1 MSIAAQKT
9 ATLDLHLGEK
19 FVTNLWTP
27 ARHHALYGG
36 RGSAKSWSV
45 ASFLTIVGA
54 QQTKKIIC
62 GRQYQ
67 NSIRDSSKALIE
79 RRIRDL
85 GFQNHYKT
93 TDQYITHVETKTEFS
108 FIGLERNIDS
118 IRSLEGADIVWI
130 EEARTIK
137 ARSMEVLLPTV
148 RSPGSYFIWTW
159 NPEKPEDPVDYYFR
173 NTKEGPPPRAIV
185 TFVDA
190 SDNPYF
196 YQTELAEERETLK
209 RGNYER
215 YKHVWLGGYDTAA
228 ESKVFPNCTIGIVEV
243 PADCP
248 PRYGM
253 DFGFGS
259 DPSFVAKVYLIE
271 ELRVI
276 YIAAEAEGRVPMDQ
290 LPTLIRSVVDGDFDL
305 VKADSS
311 QPGTIEFLNSRGFPN
326 VVPAKKGP
334 GSVKEGINFM
344 SGYKIVIHPSC
355 EKMRDESRLYSFM
368 TDRVSGKVLPGRIP
382 VDANNHGWD
391 SCRYALEDLITAP
404 ELSDE
409 LSGVIRLW

>member
-1 MSIAAQKT
+1 MNIAAQN
-9 ATLDLHLGEK
+9 TLDLHLGEK
-19 FVTNLWTP
+19 FIQNLWTS
-27 ARHHALYGG
+27 ARHHALFGG

-93 TDQYITHVETKTEFS
+93 TDQYITHYETKTEFS

-173 NTKEGPPPRAIV
+173 NTKEGPPPRSIV

-196 YQTELAEERETLK
+196 YQTELAEEREILK

-228 ESKVFPNCTIGIVEV
+228 DSKVFPNCTTGIVEV

-248 PRYGM
+248 PRYGL

-259 DPSFVAKVYLIE
+259 DPSFVVKVYLIE
-271 ELRVI
+271 SLRVI

-290 LPTLIRSVVDGDFDL
+290 LPMLLRNVIDGDYDL

-326 VVPAKKGP
+326 VVGAKKGP
-334 GSVKEGINFM
+334 GSVKEGINFI

-355 EKMRDESRLYSFM
+355 EKMRDEARLYSFM

-391 SCRYALEDLITAP
+391 STRYALEDLITSP
-404 ELSDE
+404 ELNDE